1 MNIIAFLLCVVPI
14 WAQQKVMT
22 AQNAQFVTAHNTHL
36 ERNHHTFVV
45 RGANYWQAMNLGMS
59 SGPGNRSRVLHDLQ
73 QLSSMGINTLR
84 ILAASEASQFGQ
96 APDRIRPELTQS
108 PGIYNNDVWEGLDWI
123 LAQLP
128 HFNMTA
134 CISVGNFWTWSGG
147 APQYVSWATSTR
159 IPYPVQWDHKH
170 KVFSG
175 GDYDEFLTYTAHF
188 YNNTHA
194 QKWYRT
200 HIRRVL
206 TRTNSVTNVPYRR
219 DPNIM
224 AWELMNEPQY
234 IRGYELELAK
244 WIDDSARLVHALAPM
259 HLVTSGAESKNGAH
273 AFKLMHASPYVT
285 LASCHFWPL
294 NWGYY
299 NATDPTIHSIQESIS
314 KMQVFVRNNA
324 QWTCELNKPTVL
336 FEFGLMRDN
345 WGKWGGPLD
354 AYNPRAP
361 VTHRDMFYQAV
372 YKEVTRHLNNG
383 FAGAAFWAYAG
394 EARPPTEPTEMTW
407 TGDPPHEP
415 PGWNSIYDMDVSTLR
430 IIQSFN
436 SSW

>member
-45 RGANYWQAMNLGMS
+45 RGANYWQAMNLGMA

-134 CISVGNFWTWSGG
+134 CISLGNFWTWSGG
-147 APQYVSWATSTR
+147 APQYVSWATNTR
-159 IPYPVQWDHKH
+159 IPYPVQWDHKQ
-170 KVFSG
+170 KVFAG

-354 AYNPRAP
+354 AYDPRAP

-372 YKEVTRHLNNG
+372 YKE
-383 FAGAAFWAYAG
+383 
-394 EARPPTEPTEMTW
+394 
-407 TGDPPHEP
+407 
-415 PGWNSIYDMDVSTLR
+415 
-430 IIQSFN
+430 
-436 SSW
+436 